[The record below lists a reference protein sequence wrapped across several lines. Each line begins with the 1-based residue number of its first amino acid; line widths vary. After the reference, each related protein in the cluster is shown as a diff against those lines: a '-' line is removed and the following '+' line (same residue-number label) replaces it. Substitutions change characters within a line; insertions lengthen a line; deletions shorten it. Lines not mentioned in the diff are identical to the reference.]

1 MDNATSEYAFI
12 SSFFSNDIALPQ
24 QNSSSPAATGGTG
37 IVSPDGAGSF
47 FGMRSPSGSD
57 FGQQQP
63 LNVQQP
69 LRSAMSSTTPGLGG
83 FVSFVAKSKEEQ
95 AVIDTIWKQVIDPVM
110 DYCQVRAYYLTD
122 IGFVFT

>member
-57 FGQQQP
+57 FG

-95 AVIDTIWKQVIDPVM
+95 AVIDTIWKQVMDPVLE
-110 DYCQVRAYYLTD
+110 YCQVRA
-122 IGFVFT
+122 F